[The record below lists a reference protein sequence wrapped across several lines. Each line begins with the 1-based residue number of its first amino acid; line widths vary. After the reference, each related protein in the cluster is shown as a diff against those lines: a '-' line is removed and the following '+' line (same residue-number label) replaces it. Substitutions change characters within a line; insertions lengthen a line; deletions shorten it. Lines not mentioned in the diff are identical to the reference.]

1 MTVIARRIAAIPVRL
16 ATFTWQTI
24 VDLLAAD
31 NPSAR
36 LELLSVTGVAASLI
50 TMESLRESPAI
61 VTGDGPRVRL
71 YCVYGEK
78 AIEGTGVEEQR
89 LPESP
94 VQGDDWSVS
103 LPCPS
108 EDLEW
113 VRAALK
119 RTSARIT
126 ARDAT
131 ITSLPETSGGDEES
145 GSAVI
150 DVEAFLR
157 P

>member
-16 ATFTWQTI
+16 ATLTWQVI

-31 NPSAR
+31 NASAR
-36 LELLSVTGVAASLI
+36 VELLSVTGVAASLI
-50 TMESLRESPAI
+50 TTECFRESPMI
-61 VTGDGPRVRL
+61 VTGEGPRVRI
-71 YCVYGEK
+71 YCVYREK
-78 AIEGTGVEEQR
+78 AIEGTGLEEQH

-94 VQGDDWSVS
+94 VQGDDWSLS

-113 VRAALK
+113 VNAALK
-119 RTSARIT
+119 RASARIT

-131 ITSLPETSGGDEES
+131 ITSLPEPTDEDAS
-145 GSAVI
+145 VSAVI

>member
-16 ATFTWQTI
+16 ATLTWQVI
-24 VDLLAAD
+24 VDLLAGD

-36 LELLSVTGVAASLI
+36 VELLSVTGVAASLI
-50 TMESLRESPAI
+50 TTECFRESPMI
-61 VTGDGPRVRL
+61 VTGEGPRVRI

-78 AIEGTGVEEQR
+78 AIEGAGVEEQH

-94 VQGDDWSVS
+94 VRGDDWFLS

-113 VRAALK
+113 VNAALK
-119 RTSARIT
+119 RASARIT
-126 ARDAT
+126 ARDA
-131 ITSLPETSGGDEES
+131 IIASLPEPSDEDAS
-145 GSAVI
+145 VSAAVI